1 MDRKRQLEEQVVQLS
16 RQVDEM
22 RVRLAALEGGSGDR
36 ASATTPR
43 SRRDLLKLG
52 GAAALGVAGA
62 VGAAALGTVPA
73 QAADG
78 ANLVIGNNNSTTNKA
93 ESPTILVDDNA
104 TNGFTGFP
112 GGTSPLS
119 GALRVHGGSD
129 APGGGNP
136 TLASG
141 VDAWA
146 SGATSY
152 GVFGITDVGVGVTGE
167 SDQGIGLY
175 ARRSGRIRQD
185 ARPAGVPNYTA
196 NEFEQVRD
204 ANSSLWLSGPPA
216 LAWRQASS
224 FQVFPGPRRVYG
236 VGTVLAPGQS
246 VTGIDATKKLDGTP
260 SGVPAGAT
268 AAYCAI
274 SSYQTG
280 VISLYP
286 DGTIDNGIGAWA
298 SQGTAGNGVNQGYNF
313 VPLSAAGKFSF
324 TNYFTSKAMYF
335 DVWGFL
341 FN

>member
-136 TLASG
+136 TLA
-141 VDAWA
+141 
-146 SGATSY
+146 
-152 GVFGITDVGVGVTGE
+152 
-167 SDQGIGLY
+167 
-175 ARRSGRIRQD
+175 
-185 ARPAGVPNYTA
+185 
-196 NEFEQVRD
+196 
-204 ANSSLWLSGPPA
+204 
-216 LAWRQASS
+216 
-224 FQVFPGPRRVYG
+224 PGDTLNFNG
-236 VGTVLAPGQS
+236 GGQPVS
-246 VTGIDATKKLDGTP
+246 
-260 SGVPAGAT
+260 
-268 AAYCAI
+268 
-274 SSYQTG
+274 
-280 VISLYP
+280 
-286 DGTIDNGIGAWA
+286 DNG
-298 SQGTAGNGVNQGYNF
+298 SQLTVSGMQPVGYIEIETLGPENCVVDNGELFRGLMG
-313 VPLSAAGKFSF
+313 PSLGKRMSGHVRRGFRAM
-324 TNYFTSKAMYF
+324 NEALKARAEEM
-335 DVWGFL
+335 WRARK
-341 FN
+341 